1 MIHNTL
7 LIILISVLARIQ
19 WLGCAVEAFCVN
31 RYQSAPTTDTRGR
44 GTTTTLQQLKNDNY
58 YGSVD
63 SSYIVREF
71 R

>member
-1 MIHNTL
+1 MIVTALVHL
-7 LIILISVLARIQ
+7 QL
-19 WLGCAVEAFCVN
+19 LGCAVEGFCIK
-31 RYQSAPTTDTRGR
+31 YQSSPTR
-44 GTTTTLQQLKNDNY
+44 GTTTTLQQQKNDNY